1 MGPADFADVADT
13 TLAARILAELD
24 GTYLADRRVLDDQL
38 VYFRDGGGP
47 LGLWLDL
54 DAAAEAT
61 ICERI
66 ASVIVEW
73 QPYHLDP
80 AALTELGLGRDEADL
95 LVAELTLA
103 GDLTADLT
111 LPADRVAYFFDVRH
125 ALEYDGR
132 RLRRPARLPKP

>member
-1 MGPADFADVADT
+1 MGPTTSRDVADAA
-13 TLAARILAELD
+13 LAARIVAELD

-61 ICERI
+61 ICTRI
-66 ASVIVEW
+66 ASVIVEQ

-80 AALTELGLGRDEADL
+80 AAL
-95 LVAELTLA
+95 AELDSA
-103 GDLTADLT
+103 GTRST
-111 LPADRVAYFFDVRH
+111 CWSPS
-125 ALEYDGR
+125 
-132 RLRRPARLPKP
+132 